1 MNWTEKYRPSS
12 LKEVIG
18 NKAAKEALLK
28 WAKEWQEGKPSKKA
42 AILYGKPGVG
52 KTTSA
57 YALAR
62 DFGWEVIE
70 LNASDERNREI
81 IRKIALTGA
90 IHEVLSIDGK
100 YVTSKEGARKLII
113 LDEAD
118 NLYEKQGDYGGKRA
132 IVETIKVTKQPIIL
146 IANDY
151 YSLIKGSGAEL
162 RNLCLSIE
170 FKKVSSR
177 EIAALLKKIC
187 QKEGI
192 VADPI
197 VLNEIARRCDG
208 DVRSAIN
215 DLQSIAYEKKITRE
229 MLSYLGYRDRERE
242 IFMGIRNILKARE
255 MKAAIREA
263 WRMDESPDN
272 LILWIDENL
281 PAEYKYPDDLAR
293 AYEFLSR
300 ADVFLGRVWRRQY
313 YGLWSYATE
322 LMTGGVAVA
331 KQHEYRGFTAYHFPA
346 WLRGMAAS
354 KQYRNIRQSVAK
366 KIGKIMHCSSK
377 KALEMLPE
385 IKKLFENDDVA
396 ARLAAIF
403 GLSEEELQFLVGERA
418 KEIYRE
424 AEKLRKMKEQA
435 VLFNFK

>member
-1 MNWTEKYRPSS
+1 MNWTEKYRPST
-12 LKEVIG
+12 LREVIG
-18 NKAAKEALLK
+18 NKAAKETLLK
-28 WAKEWQEGKPSKKA
+28 WAKEWQEGEPSKKA
-42 AILYGKPGVG
+42 AILYGKPGIG

-57 YALAR
+57 YALAN

-118 NLYEKQGDYGGKRA
+118 NLYEKQGDFGGKRA
-132 IVETIKVTKQPIIL
+132 IIETIKVTKQPIIL

-151 YSLIKGSGAEL
+151 YNLIKGSGAEL
-162 RNLCLSIE
+162 RQLCLSIE

-192 VADPI
+192 VADI
-197 VLNEIARRCDG
+197 EVIDEIAKRCNG

-215 DLQSIAYEKKITRE
+215 DLQSIAYEKKITKN

-242 IFMGIRNILKARE
+242 IFIGIRNILKAKDI
-255 MKAAIREA
+255 KAAIREA
-263 WRMDESPDN
+263 WRIDESPDN

-281 PAEYKYPDDLAR
+281 PAEYKHMDDLAL
-293 AYEFLSR
+293 AYKFLSK
-300 ADVFLGRVWRRQY
+300 ADVFLGRIWRRQY
-313 YGLWSYATE
+313 YGLWSYASE

-331 KQHEYRGFTAYHFPA
+331 KQHEYRGFTAYHFPK
-346 WLRGMAAS
+346 WLRSMAAS
-354 KQYRNIRQSVAK
+354 RQYRQTKLSIAR
-366 KIGKIMHCSSK
+366 KIGKAMHCSTK
-377 KALEMLPE
+377 KALEMLPMIE
-385 IKKLFENDDVA
+385 KLFSNDDLA
-396 ARLAAIF
+396 ARITAKLD
-403 GLSEEELQFLVGERA
+403 LNEEELSFIVGDRA
-418 KEIYRE
+418 KEIFKE
-424 AEKLRKMKEQA
+424 AEKLKKMKQQA